1 MNRKKFYPNTDVH
14 SQSGESTPNNESMK
28 NELELKGSKE
38 IQNIDTHFAPL
49 VILQKSHNVNA

>member
-1 MNRKKFYPNTDVH
+1 MNRKKFYPNTDIH

-49 VILQKSHNVNA
+49 VIL